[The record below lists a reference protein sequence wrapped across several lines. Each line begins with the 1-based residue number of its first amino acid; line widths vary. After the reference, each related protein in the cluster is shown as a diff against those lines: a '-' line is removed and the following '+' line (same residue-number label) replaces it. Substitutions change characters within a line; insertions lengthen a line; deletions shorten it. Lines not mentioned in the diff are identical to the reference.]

1 MFANWMLHPSDGVGP
16 PSFVRF
22 YVAVYINARCSPF
35 LHGSFW
41 GVKSRFRGVMTSL
54 VFMRDDKVDYPW
66 LIKKKKKK
74 KKKKNGLV
82 RR

>member
-1 MFANWMLHPSDGVGP
+1 
-16 PSFVRF
+16 
-22 YVAVYINARCSPF
+22 
-35 LHGSFW
+35 
-41 GVKSRFRGVMTSL
+41 MTSL
-54 VFMRDDKVDYPW
+54 VFMRDDKVDYPS